1 MIPIMFYGIL
11 QLIPLTLIDM
21 QKEIIYIKYD
31 SLYHDGRDMEPYRQ
45 ELVERFLNYNWGAGF
60 HSNNF
65 RCDDRYFYCDM
76 ISEYYV
82 PDDYGTYQQ
91 TQSYIQ
97 GVMTGYLMAR
107 GIEVL

>member
-11 QLIPLTLIDM
+11 QLISLTLNDM

-31 SLYHDGRDMEPYRQ
+31 HTFEEDMEPYRQ
-45 ELVERFLNYNWGAGF
+45 ELIERFLNYNWGAGF
-60 HSNNF
+60 STDNF

-91 TQSYIQ
+91 THSYIQ